1 MHQGPVKSERSIL
14 VQEHGHGCGRD
25 DLGNAGQVIHSRR
38 DNKRRLRIVSKS
50 ANPIE
55 RDYLTLCQHAKNG
68 ARECLFPDGLV
79 QNRVSLGKPKAL
91 RRSRSGD
98 GYERGRHTQIGFGL
112 DYASSP
118 QTNPTEGAPDRAQD
132 PSILKHRGL
141 QGMSI
146 QSRLVAIGLVAG
158 MVSIHALAQQGST
171 QAPAAV
177 PQPAAAAPTYTV
189 PAGTKILLS
198 LKNGINTKTA
208 QQGDGVYLVSS
219 FPVVGNS
226 RVMVPVGVYVQGVV
240 DRVQRPGRV
249 KGRAQLDLHFTTM
262 IFPNGQV
269 VEVPGVLN
277 SLPGSDG
284 PKVKG
289 SEGTV
294 EQAGN
299 KGRDVGNVLKGAAI
313 GAEGGV
319 LGGAATG
326 NVAKGVGYGGLAG
339 AAAGTI
345 YTLFTRGND
354 IVIPS
359 GTSVEMVLQRSLILQ
374 ESQLA
379 GADESRGQAQMAPA
393 GQRQPMAKPRQRIL
407 CPFGSPGCN

>member
-1 MHQGPVKSERSIL
+1 
-14 VQEHGHGCGRD
+14 
-25 DLGNAGQVIHSRR
+25 
-38 DNKRRLRIVSKS
+38 
-50 ANPIE
+50 
-55 RDYLTLCQHAKNG
+55 
-68 ARECLFPDGLV
+68 
-79 QNRVSLGKPKAL
+79 
-91 RRSRSGD
+91 
-98 GYERGRHTQIGFGL
+98 
-112 DYASSP
+112 
-118 QTNPTEGAPDRAQD
+118 
-132 PSILKHRGL
+132 
-141 QGMSI
+141 MSI
-146 QSRLVAIGLVAG
+146 RPRFVAMGVVAG
-158 MVSIHALAQQGST
+158 MVAVQGLAQT
-171 QAPAAV
+171 PNAPAAV
-177 PQPAAAAPTYTV
+177 APAPAPPSQAEPAPATYTV
-189 PAGTKILLS
+189 PAGTKVLLS
-198 LKNGINTKTA
+198 LKSAINTKTA
-208 QQGDGVYLVSS
+208 QHGDGVYLVST
-219 FPVVGNS
+219 FPVVGGS
-226 RVMVPVGVYVQGVV
+226 QIMIPVGVYVQGVV

-269 VEVPGVLN
+269 IEVPGVLN

-284 PKVKG
+284 PKVKD

-326 NVAKGVGYGGLAG
+326 DLAKGVGYGSLAG

-359 GTSVEMVLQRSLILQ
+359 GTSVEMVLQRPLILQ
-374 ESQLA
+374 RSQLA
-379 GADESRGQAQMAPA
+379 GNNESRGQSQLVPA
-393 GQRQPMAKPRQRIL
+393 DQQQPMQKRKQRIL

>member
-1 MHQGPVKSERSIL
+1 MTI
-14 VQEHGHGCGRD
+14 HG
-25 DLGNAGQVIHSRR
+25 
-38 DNKRRLRIVSKS
+38 
-50 ANPIE
+50 
-55 RDYLTLCQHAKNG
+55 
-68 ARECLFPDGLV
+68 
-79 QNRVSLGKPKAL
+79 
-91 RRSRSGD
+91 
-98 GYERGRHTQIGFGL
+98 
-112 DYASSP
+112 
-118 QTNPTEGAPDRAQD
+118 
-132 PSILKHRGL
+132 
-141 QGMSI
+141 
-146 QSRLVAIGLVAG
+146 RLVTIGLVAG
-158 MVSIHALAQQGST
+158 MLAATGLAQT
-171 QAPAAV
+171 PAAS
-177 PQPAAAAPTYTV
+177 PTPAAAPQTYTV

-198 LKNGINTKTA
+198 LKSAINTKTA
-208 QQGDGVYLVSS
+208 QQGDGVYMVSS

-226 RVMVPVGVYVQGVV
+226 RVMVPAGVYVQGVV

-289 SEGTV
+289 NEGTV

-299 KGRDVGNVLKGAAI
+299 KGSDVGNVLKGAAI

-319 LGGAATG
+319 IGGAATG
-326 NVAKGVGYGGLAG
+326 DLAKGVGYGSLAG

-345 YTLFTRGND
+345 YTLFTRGKE

-359 GTSVEMVLQRSLILQ
+359 GSPVEMVLQRPLVLQ
-374 ESQLA
+374 ASQVA
-379 GADESRGQAQMAPA
+379 ANEEARGQAQMTPAP
-393 GQRQPMAKPRQRIL
+393 QQQPMAKPRQHIF

>member
-1 MHQGPVKSERSIL
+1 MIVP
-14 VQEHGHGCGRD
+14 
-25 DLGNAGQVIHSRR
+25 
-38 DNKRRLRIVSKS
+38 RRLVT
-50 ANPIE
+50 A
-55 RDYLTLCQHAKNG
+55 
-68 ARECLFPDGLV
+68 
-79 QNRVSLGKPKAL
+79 
-91 RRSRSGD
+91 
-98 GYERGRHTQIGFGL
+98 
-112 DYASSP
+112 
-118 QTNPTEGAPDRAQD
+118 
-132 PSILKHRGL
+132 
-141 QGMSI
+141 
-146 QSRLVAIGLVAG
+146 GLVAAC
-158 MVSIHALAQQGST
+158 MTIHAWAQVP
-171 QAPAAV
+171 PAT
-177 PQPAAAAPTYTV
+177 PSPAAAPQTYTV

-198 LKNGINTKTA
+198 LKSAINTKSA

-219 FPVVGNS
+219 FPVVGNA

-289 SEGTV
+289 NEGTV

-319 LGGAATG
+319 IGGAATG
-326 NVAKGVGYGGLAG
+326 DLAKGVGYGSLAG

-354 IVIPS
+354 IVIPQ
-359 GTSVEMVLQRSLILQ
+359 GTPVEMVLQRPLVLQ
-374 ESQLA
+374 AAQVA
-379 GADESRGQAQMAPA
+379 ANDEAKGQAQMTPA
-393 GQRQPMAKPRQRIL
+393 QSVWFSCKRRGT
-407 CPFGSPGCN
+407 SV

>member
-1 MHQGPVKSERSIL
+1 MSVRERFA
-14 VQEHGHGCGRD
+14 V
-25 DLGNAGQVIHSRR
+25 V
-38 DNKRRLRIVSKS
+38 
-50 ANPIE
+50 
-55 RDYLTLCQHAKNG
+55 
-68 ARECLFPDGLV
+68 GL
-79 QNRVSLGKPKAL
+79 L
-91 RRSRSGD
+91 
-98 GYERGRHTQIGFGL
+98 
-112 DYASSP
+112 
-118 QTNPTEGAPDRAQD
+118 
-132 PSILKHRGL
+132 
-141 QGMSI
+141 
-146 QSRLVAIGLVAG
+146 AG
-158 MVSIHALAQQGST
+158 MLATPGLAQTAS
-171 QAPAAV
+171 
-177 PQPAAAAPTYTV
+177 APTPPVQPPHSFTV
-189 PAGTKILLS
+189 PAGTKVLLS
-198 LKNGINTKTA
+198 LKSAINTKTA

-226 RVMVPVGVYVQGVV
+226 RIMIPVGVYVQGIV
-240 DRVQRPGRV
+240 DRVVRPGRV

-269 VEVPGVLN
+269 IEVPGVLN

-289 SEGTV
+289 NEGTV

-319 LGGAATG
+319 IGGAATG
-326 NVAKGVGYGGLAG
+326 DVAKGVGYGSLAG

-354 IVIPS
+354 IVIPT
-359 GTSVEMVLQRSLILQ
+359 GTSVEMVLQRPLVLE

-379 GADESRGQAQMAPA
+379 GNDQARGQAQMVPA
-393 GQRQPMAKPRQRIL
+393 NQQQPMQKRKQQML